1 MFLLLAAAIGLTI
14 GLIVGALG
22 AGGGMLFIPVLVYLL
37 HFSPHEAAA
46 ASLIIVGLTALVSL
60 IPHALSGNV
69 QWRRGLL
76 FAVFS
81 AAGSIGG
88 SRLNAIT
95 PGRYL
100 MLLFALLAAMVAI
113 AMARKGIASRRQYR
127 DRIRKIM
134 QEEEEDAGEIPL
146 DTENATGE
154 AASSRVESGATSKTK
169 QPRPLVNRLFK
180 WVLAALITG
189 FLTGFFG
196 VGGGFAVVPALVIL
210 LHLNMRQAAATS
222 LLIMV
227 ISCASSLLARMG
239 MTLSIDLV
247 VVTVFA
253 LTSMVGGALGPILTR
268 RAKEYR
274 LTLGFACLLAGVAIV
289 TLSEQ
294 VLSWH

>member
-100 MLLFALLAAMVAI
+100 MLLFALLAAVVAI

-134 QEEEEDAGEIPL
+134 QEDAEDVGEISS
-146 DTENATGE
+146 DTESTGRE
-154 AASSRVESGATSKTK
+154 AASSGVESGATSKTK

-268 RAKEYR
+268 RAKEYC

>member
-100 MLLFALLAAMVAI
+100 MLLFALLAAVVAI
-113 AMARKGIASRRQYR
+113 AMARKGISSRRQYR
-127 DRIRKIM
+127 DRIQKIM
-134 QEEEEDAGEIPL
+134 QEDAGEIPL
-146 DTENATGE
+146 DTESTGRE
-154 AASSRVESGATSKTK
+154 AASSGVESGATSKTK
-169 QPRPLVNRLFK
+169 QPRPLFNRLFK

-227 ISCASSLLARMG
+227 ISCASSLLARTG

>member
-14 GLIVGALG
+14 GLIVGVLG

-100 MLLFALLAAMVAI
+100 MLLFALLAAVVAI
-113 AMARKGIASRRQYR
+113 AMARKGISSRRQYR

-134 QEEEEDAGEIPL
+134 QEDAGELPL
-146 DTENATGE
+146 DTESTGRE
-154 AASSRVESGATSKTK
+154 AASSGVEPGETNQIK

>member
-100 MLLFALLAAMVAI
+100 MLLFALLAAVVAI
-113 AMARKGIASRRQYR
+113 AMARKGISSRRQYR

-134 QEEEEDAGEIPL
+134 QEDAGELPL
-146 DTENATGE
+146 DTESTGRE
-154 AASSRVESGATSKTK
+154 AASSGVEPGETNQIK

-247 VVTVFA
+247 VLTVFA

-268 RAKEYR
+268 RAREYR
-274 LTLGFACLLAGVAIV
+274 LTLGFAFLLAGVAIV

>member
-100 MLLFALLAAMVAI
+100 MLLFALLAAVVAI
-113 AMARKGIASRRQYR
+113 AMARKGISSRRQYR

-134 QEEEEDAGEIPL
+134 QEDAGEIPL
-146 DTENATGE
+146 DTESTGRE
-154 AASSRVESGATSKTK
+154 AAFSGVEPGETNQIK

>member
-1 MFLLLAAAIGLTI
+1 MFLLLAAAIGLSI
-14 GLIVGALG
+14 GLVVGALG

-37 HFSPHEAAA
+37 RFSPHEAAA
-46 ASLIIVGLTALVSL
+46 VSLIIVGLTALVSL
-60 IPHALSGNV
+60 IPHARSGNV

-95 PGRYL
+95 PGNYL
-100 MLLFALLAAMVAI
+100 MLLFALLAAVVAVV
-113 AMARKGIASRRQYR
+113 MTQKGLATRRQYW
-127 DRIRKIM
+127 DGIREIV
-134 QEEEEDAGEIPL
+134 QEDAGESPQQNFSS
-146 DTENATGE
+146 DADAVPETSAQV
-154 AASSRVESGATSKTK
+154 AADKVEQHG
-169 QPRPLVNRLFK
+169 PVIK

-196 VGGGFAVVPALVIL
+196 VGGGFAVVPALVIF
-210 LHLNMRQAAATS
+210 LHLNMRKAAATS

-227 ISCASSLLARMG
+227 ISCASSLLARIG
-239 MTLSIDLV
+239 MPLNIDLLV
-247 VVTVFA
+247 VAVFA

-289 TLSEQ
+289 TAAEQ
-294 VLSWH
+294 ILSW

>member
-100 MLLFALLAAMVAI
+100 MLLFALLAAVVAI

-134 QEEEEDAGEIPL
+134 QEDAGEISS
-146 DTENATGE
+146 DTENVTGE
-154 AASSRVESGATSKTK
+154 AASSGVEPGETNQTK

>member
-1 MFLLLAAAIGLTI
+1 MFIVLAAAIGLAI
-14 GLIVGALG
+14 GLVVGALG

-60 IPHALSGNV
+60 VPHARSGNV

-76 FAVFS
+76 FAAFS
-81 AAGSIGG
+81 AAGSVGG
-88 SRLNAIT
+88 SRLNALT

-100 MLLFALLAAMVAI
+100 MLLFALLAAAVAI
-113 AMARKGIASRRQYR
+113 AMARQGFVARRQYH
-127 DRIRKIM
+127 DKIRKLM
-134 QEEEEDAGEIPL
+134 QEDAGAISPHTVSARGHDTSSL
-146 DTENATGE
+146 DEPGE
-154 AASSRVESGATSKTK
+154 VNNTKRLGPVSKA
-169 QPRPLVNRLFK
+169 LFK
-180 WVLAALITG
+180 WALAALATG

-196 VGGGFAVVPALVIL
+196 VGGGFAVVPALVIF

-227 ISCASSLLARMG
+227 ISCASSLLARIG
-239 MTLSIDLV
+239 MPLNIDLV

-253 LTSMVGGALGPILTR
+253 IASMVGGALGPILTR
-268 RAKEYR
+268 QVKEYR

-289 TLSEQ
+289 TGTAQ
-294 VLSWH
+294 ILSW

>member
-100 MLLFALLAAMVAI
+100 MLLFALLAAVVAI
-113 AMARKGIASRRQYR
+113 AMARKGISSRRQYR

-134 QEEEEDAGEIPL
+134 QEDAGEIPL
-146 DTENATGE
+146 DTKSTGRE
-154 AASSRVESGATSKTK
+154 AASSGVEPGETNQIK

>member
-60 IPHALSGNV
+60 IPHAFSGNV

-100 MLLFALLAAMVAI
+100 MLLFALLAAVVAI
-113 AMARKGIASRRQYR
+113 AMARKGISSRRQYR

-134 QEEEEDAGEIPL
+134 QEDAGEIPL
-146 DTENATGE
+146 DTESTGRE
-154 AASSRVESGATSKTK
+154 AASSGVEPGETNQIK

>member
-100 MLLFALLAAMVAI
+100 MLLFALLAAVVAI
-113 AMARKGIASRRQYR
+113 AMARKGISSRRQYR

-134 QEEEEDAGEIPL
+134 QEDAGEIPL
-146 DTENATGE
+146 DTESTGRE
-154 AASSRVESGATSKTK
+154 AASSGGEPGETNQIK

-268 RAKEYR
+268 RAKEYL

>member
-100 MLLFALLAAMVAI
+100 MLLFALLAAVVAI
-113 AMARKGIASRRQYR
+113 AMARKGISSRRQYR

-134 QEEEEDAGEIPL
+134 QEDAGELPL
-146 DTENATGE
+146 DTESTGRE
-154 AASSRVESGATSKTK
+154 AASSGVEPGETNQIK

>member
-100 MLLFALLAAMVAI
+100 MLLFALLAAVVAI

-127 DRIRKIM
+127 DRIRKTM
-134 QEEEEDAGEIPL
+134 QEDAGEIPL

-154 AASSRVESGATSKTK
+154 AASSGGESGETNQTK
-169 QPRPLVNRLFK
+169 QPLPLVNRLFK

>member
-88 SRLNAIT
+88 SHLNAIT

-100 MLLFALLAAMVAI
+100 MLLFALLAALVAI

-134 QEEEEDAGEIPL
+134 QEDAGEISS

-154 AASSRVESGATSKTK
+154 AASSGVESGATSKTK

-294 VLSWH
+294 VLSWQ

>member
-100 MLLFALLAAMVAI
+100 MLLFALLAAVVAI

-127 DRIRKIM
+127 DRIRKNM
-134 QEEEEDAGEIPL
+134 QEDAGELPL
-146 DTENATGE
+146 DTESTGRE
-154 AASSRVESGATSKTK
+154 AASSGVEPGETNQIK

>member
-100 MLLFALLAAMVAI
+100 MLLFALLAAVVAI
-113 AMARKGIASRRQYR
+113 AMTRKGISSRRQYR
-127 DRIRKIM
+127 DRIQKIM
-134 QEEEEDAGEIPL
+134 QEDAGEIPL
-146 DTENATGE
+146 DTESTGRE
-154 AASSRVESGATSKTK
+154 AASAGVEPGETNQIK

>member
-1 MFLLLAAAIGLTI
+1 MFLLLAAAIGLSI
-14 GLIVGALG
+14 GLVVGALG

-46 ASLIIVGLTALVSL
+46 VSLIIVGLTALVSL
-60 IPHALSGNV
+60 IPHARSGNV

-95 PGRYL
+95 PGNYL
-100 MLLFALLAAMVAI
+100 MLLFALLAAVVAVV
-113 AMARKGIASRRQYR
+113 MTQKGLATRRQYW
-127 DRIRKIM
+127 DGIREIV
-134 QEEEEDAGEIPL
+134 QEDAGESPQQNFSS
-146 DTENATGE
+146 DADAVPETSAQV
-154 AASSRVESGATSKTK
+154 AADKVEQHG
-169 QPRPLVNRLFK
+169 PVIK
-180 WVLAALITG
+180 WVLAALVTG

-196 VGGGFAVVPALVIL
+196 VGGGFAVVPALVIF
-210 LHLNMRQAAATS
+210 LHLNMRQAAGTS

-227 ISCASSLLARMG
+227 ISCASSLLARIG
-239 MTLSIDLV
+239 TPLNIDLILIA
-247 VVTVFA
+247 VFA

-274 LTLGFACLLAGVAIV
+274 LTLCFALLLAGVAV
-289 TLSEQ
+289 FTAYEQ
-294 VLSWH
+294 IFLL

>member
-100 MLLFALLAAMVAI
+100 MLLFALLAAVVAI

-127 DRIRKIM
+127 DRIRKTM
-134 QEEEEDAGEIPL
+134 QEDAGEIPL
-146 DTENATGE
+146 DTESTGRE
-154 AASSRVESGATSKTK
+154 AASSGVESGATSKTK

-227 ISCASSLLARMG
+227 ISCASSLLARIG
-239 MTLSIDLV
+239 TPLNIDLV
-247 VVTVFA
+247 VLTVFA

-268 RAKEYR
+268 RAREYR

-294 VLSWH
+294 VLSWQ

>member
-100 MLLFALLAAMVAI
+100 MLLFALLAAVVAI
-113 AMARKGIASRRQYR
+113 AMARKGISSRRQYR

-134 QEEEEDAGEIPL
+134 QEDAGEIPL
-146 DTENATGE
+146 DTESTGRE
-154 AASSRVESGATSKTK
+154 AASSGGESGATSKTK

>member
-14 GLIVGALG
+14 GLVVGALG

-60 IPHALSGNV
+60 IPHAISGNV

-113 AMARKGIASRRQYR
+113 AMARKGIVSRSQYR
-127 DRIRKIM
+127 DRIREIM
-134 QEEEEDAGEIPL
+134 QEDAGEISL
-146 DTENATGE
+146 DTESTGWE
-154 AASSRVESGATSKTK
+154 AASPMAEAGATNQTK

-180 WVLAALITG
+180 WVMAALITG

-294 VLSWH
+294 VLSWQ

>member
-100 MLLFALLAAMVAI
+100 MLLFALLAAVVAI

-134 QEEEEDAGEIPL
+134 QEDAGEISS

-154 AASSRVESGATSKTK
+154 AASSGVESGATSKTK

>member
-1 MFLLLAAAIGLTI
+1 MMFLLGAAAIGLTI

-76 FAVFS
+76 FAAFS
-81 AAGSIGG
+81 AAGSVGG
-88 SRLNAIT
+88 SHLNAIT
-95 PGRYL
+95 PGDYL
-100 MLLFALLAAMVAI
+100 MLLFALLAAAVAI

-127 DRIRKIM
+127 DRTREIV
-134 QEEEEDAGEIPL
+134 QEDAGEISPH
-146 DTENATGE
+146 TESIGGE
-154 AASSRVESGATSKTK
+154 AASSAAEPGVINQGK
-169 QPRPLVNRLFK
+169 QSRPLNNSLFK
-180 WVLAALITG
+180 WVLAALVTG

-227 ISCASSLLARMG
+227 ISCASSLLVRIG
-239 MTLSIDLV
+239 TPLDIDLV

-253 LTSMVGGALGPILTR
+253 LTSMVGGGIGPILTR
-268 RAKEYR
+268 SAKEYR

-294 VLSWH
+294 ILSWQ